1 VVEINVNG
9 ERHELD
15 IEPDTPLLWAVR
27 EHLKLT
33 GTKFGCGVGMC
44 GACTMHLNGNAVRT
58 CILPVVA
65 AAGQEVRTI
74 EGLVFEG
81 GEHPVQAAWISEQV
95 PQCGYCQ
102 SGQIMAAAAL
112 LEKNRQPTDEEIE
125 QQMTNLCRC
134 GTYQRIRQGILAA
147 ADQMPALPE
156 PPPDEPEDGADS
168 EDAEGGDGPVDAS
181 LQGGE

>member
-1 VVEINVNG
+1 MIEINVNG
-9 ERHELD
+9 EQHQLD

-58 CILPVVA
+58 CIIPVVA
-65 AAGQEVRTI
+65 VAGQEVRTI
-74 EGLVFEG
+74 EGLTFEG

-112 LEKNRQPTDEEIE
+112 LEKNRQPTDEDIE

-134 GTYQRIRQGILAA
+134 GTYQRIRQGILTAA
-147 ADQMPALPE
+147 GQMPALPE
-156 PPPDEPEDGADS
+156 APEELDEGGDPDE
-168 EDAEGGDGPVDAS
+168 AEGGDGPVDAAI
-181 LQGGE
+181 QGGE

>member
-1 VVEINVNG
+1 MIEINVNG

-65 AAGQEVRTI
+65 VADQAVRTI
-74 EGLVFEG
+74 EGLEFEG
-81 GEHPVQAAWISEQV
+81 GAHPVQAAWLAEQV

-112 LEKNRQPTDEEIE
+112 LEKNRAPTDKEIE

-134 GTYQRIRQGILAA
+134 GTYERIRQGIHRAA
-147 ADQMPALPE
+147 EMMPALPE
-156 PPPDEPEDGADS
+156 PPPDEPEDGEAP
-168 EDAEGGDGPVDAS
+168 EDDVGGDGPVDAAT
-181 LQGGE
+181 GGAR